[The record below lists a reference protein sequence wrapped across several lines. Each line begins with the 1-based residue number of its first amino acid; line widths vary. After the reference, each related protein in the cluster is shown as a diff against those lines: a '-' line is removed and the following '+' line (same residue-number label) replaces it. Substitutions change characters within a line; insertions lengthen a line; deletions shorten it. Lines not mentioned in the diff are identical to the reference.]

1 MEYKFK
7 LYLKENPLDADN
19 AEDLSTWAAEE
30 FDLTD
35 AEMDEVY
42 NYCRD
47 VLDMPK

>member
-1 MEYKFK
+1 MELKVK
-7 LYLKENPLDADN
+7 QYLKDNRLNANN
-19 AEDLSTWAAEE
+19 AEDLATWAAEE